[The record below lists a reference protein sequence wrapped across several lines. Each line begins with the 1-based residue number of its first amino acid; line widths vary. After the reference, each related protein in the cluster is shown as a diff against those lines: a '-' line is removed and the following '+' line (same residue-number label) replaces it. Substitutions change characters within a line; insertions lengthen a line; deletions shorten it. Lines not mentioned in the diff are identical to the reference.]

1 MIVKCPDC
9 GREIEVEEPK
19 RSRKGWWIAL
29 IIVLLLGVGAGGAG
43 YFFYEQ
49 TQGQSEQYAYENA
62 IQSNEPAV
70 LQNFLDIYVTAP
82 QAHRETVTDRLEKL
96 KKIEAEWMNVIR
108 SKSKTALLK
117 YMKLYPQNVH
127 NIEARLIIDS
137 LDWELAANVNTIAS
151 YKNYLDN
158 HSDGLYLDVAKHLY
172 ESLIDEAKKQAAQQ
186 KADSM
191 NAAMQQQEPQAI
203 ELPSSGL

>member
-1 MIVKCPDC
+1 MFVKCPDC

-19 RSRKGWWIAL
+19 RSHKGLWIVLA
-29 IIVLLLGVGAGGAG
+29 IVLLLGIGAGGAG

-96 KKIEAEWMNVIR
+96 KKIDAEWMNVIR

-127 NIEARLIIDS
+127 TIEARLIIDS

-151 YKNYLDN
+151 YKTYLDN
-158 HSDGLYLDVAKHLY
+158 HSDGLYFDVAKANY
-172 ESLIDEAKKQAAQQ
+172 ESLTEEAKRQEAQQ
-186 KADSM
+186 KGDSL
-191 NAAMQQQEPQAI
+191 NAAIQQQESQAV
-203 ELPSSGL
+203 EVPASGL